1 MGAWDYGPFDNDGAW
16 DCIGALAEQDPAKAK
31 AQLRAAMTEVV
42 GDVDY
47 IENPEAQGAVA
58 AAVLIGIRLGAP
70 VADRRI
76 TELLETRRFEPTS
89 ELRAMALRTL
99 DRLQEPEA
107 NEWRD
112 LWLEA
117 ESLDRVLDLLRPY
130 RETLEQAVGGAEA
143 A

>member
-16 DCIGALAEQDPAKAK
+16 DCIGALAENDPAKAS

-47 IENPEAQGAVA
+47 IENPEAQGAVGA
-58 AAVLIGIRLGAP
+58 AALISIRLGAP

-76 TELLETRRFEPTS
+76 TELLATRPFEPTG

-99 DRLQEPEA
+99 DRLQEPET

-117 ESLDRVLDLLRPY
+117 ESLDKVLDLLRPY
-130 RETLEQAVGGAEA
+130 REALDEA
-143 A
+143 